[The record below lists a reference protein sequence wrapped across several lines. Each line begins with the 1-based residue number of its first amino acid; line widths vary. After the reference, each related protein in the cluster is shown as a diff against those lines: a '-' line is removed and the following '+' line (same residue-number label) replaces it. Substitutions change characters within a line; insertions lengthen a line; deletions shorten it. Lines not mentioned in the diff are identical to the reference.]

1 MQLIEEGIGRTVSN
15 LIAKH
20 QFPKI
25 SFSLPIVSLSIRQ
38 WLVLF
43 GMGAVVIAIEV
54 RSHTNMWL
62 EHHSGQ
68 TLWTDPELIWEII
81 LFGLVIPILGG
92 IFLGYIGYTIKER
105 DRIAGELELRRNL
118 VSQIS
123 QAQNWDDLVELIVQ
137 TPGMLGIADRAWLLA
152 QPSKGNEFIQI
163 AYWER
168 PDGGSVLTS
177 VPIYPAICQYCVE
190 AKLLKGTRLL
200 KCGGPDF
207 DGNTSPYNRYCLQ
220 LASASA
226 RNSVLLFDSPLD
238 RPMTTSQMKM
248 LNGLGGEISLAI
260 DNANFQLNEQ
270 YQVDA
275 ARSERLRIARDLH
288 DTLGQNVSYLRLQL
302 ELLNTSK
309 LASDGA
315 EFQEVLANMAMVADE
330 AYEQVR
336 DTLDEL
342 RTTEHRGL
350 EEDVQSF
357 ASQASSRA
365 GFSTAVH
372 STGQPA
378 TLSHRQS
385 RQILYILREIL
396 NNVEKHADSRH
407 VAIHLQWCDEEFRLV
422 ARDDGKGFNLDKP
435 RIGNAYGLA
444 IMKERSRAI
453 NADLIINSIPGS
465 GTEIT
470 LILPLLLNSSTV
482 LKSQ

>member
-1 MQLIEEGIGRTVSN
+1 MQLIEEGFGRAVAN
-15 LIAKH
+15 RIAKH

-25 SFSLPIVSLSIRQ
+25 KFSLPIVSLSIRQ

-92 IFLGYIGYTIKER
+92 IFLGHIGYTVKER
-105 DRIAGELELRRNL
+105 DQIARELELRRNL
-118 VSQIS
+118 LNQIS
-123 QAQNWDDLVELIVQ
+123 QAQNWDEFVELIVKM
-137 TPGMLGIADRAWLLA
+137 PGALAEAGRAWLLA
-152 QPSKGNEFIQI
+152 ELPNENELVQV
-163 AYWER
+163 AYWEH
-168 PDGGSVLTS
+168 PDEAA
-177 VPIYPAICQYCVE
+177 VPLSAPVFPAVCQHCVE
-190 AKLLKGTRLL
+190 ATSSKGTRLL
-200 KCGGPDF
+200 KCAGPGLDHS
-207 DGNTSPYNRYCLQ
+207 TSPCNRYCLLLTSGGTQ
-220 LASASA
+220 K
-226 RNSVLLFDSPLD
+226 SVLLFDSPLD
-238 RPMTTSQMKM
+238 RPLTNGQMKR
-248 LNGLGGEISLAI
+248 LNELGAEISLAI
-260 DNANFQLNEQ
+260 GNANLQRNEQ
-270 YQVDA
+270 NQLDA
-275 ARSERLRIARDLH
+275 ARRERLRIARDLH

-302 ELLNTSK
+302 ELLNTSR

-342 RTTEHRGL
+342 RATEHHGL

-357 ASQASSRA
+357 ASQAASRG
-365 GFSTAVH
+365 GFSTYVH
-372 STGQPA
+372 STGQPG
-378 TLSHRQS
+378 TLTHRQS

-396 NNVEKHADSRH
+396 NNVEKHADAKN
-407 VAIHLQWCDEEFRLV
+407 VDVHLQWCAEEFRLV
-422 ARDDGKGFNLDKP
+422 ACDDGKGFNLDEP
-435 RIGNAYGLA
+435 RSGDAYGLA

-453 NADLIINSIPGS
+453 NADLNVNSIPGS

-470 LILPLLLNSSTV
+470 LILPLLLSTSV
-482 LKSQ
+482 ALRGQ